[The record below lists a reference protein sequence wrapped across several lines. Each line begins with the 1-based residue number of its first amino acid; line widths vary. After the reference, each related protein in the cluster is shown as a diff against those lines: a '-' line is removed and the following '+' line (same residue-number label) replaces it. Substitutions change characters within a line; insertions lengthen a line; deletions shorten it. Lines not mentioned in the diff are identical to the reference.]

1 MFKPAFVIAA
11 VLLCASCSSEDEYI
25 YVDKAWV
32 RLPAVVG
39 SPGAAYF
46 TVHGGPVDDTLIRVS
61 APTAIRAEMHDTVS
75 QGGVMRM
82 TPLASAPVPA
92 KSEVEFK
99 PGGRH
104 VMLYNL
110 RTVKPGGAVR
120 LDFTFASGYQIYVD
134 AAAQPAGAADP
145 HADR

>member
-1 MFKPAFVIAA
+1 MFKPAFALAA
-11 VLLCASCSSEDEYI
+11 ALICVSCASEPEPI

-32 RLPAVVG
+32 RLPAVTG

-46 TVHGGPVDDTLIRVS
+46 TVHGGPVDDRLTAVS
-61 APTAIRAEMHDTVS
+61 APTAIRTEMHDTVN

-82 TPLASAPVPA
+82 TPLAAMPVPA
-92 KSEVEFK
+92 RSEVEFK
-99 PGGRH
+99 PGAKH

-110 RTVKPGGAVR
+110 RTVRPGGTVR

-134 AAAQPAGAADP
+134 APAQPAGQADP
-145 HADR
+145 HADH